1 MISRAN
7 VNVMSVQQISL
18 HAIRFY
24 INLTIRTDRNTDTLM
39 NGLCHN
45 TVNTLSTAAATDF
58 MNAKKHSVISF
69 FSKSHSERKEFL
81 FT

>member
-18 HAIRFY
+18 HARRFY
-24 INLTIRTDRNTDTLM
+24 INQSIRTDRNTDTLM

-45 TVNTLSTAAATDF
+45 TVNALSTAAATDV
-58 MNAKKHSVISF
+58 MNAKKN
-69 FSKSHSERKEFL
+69 
-81 FT
+81 TA